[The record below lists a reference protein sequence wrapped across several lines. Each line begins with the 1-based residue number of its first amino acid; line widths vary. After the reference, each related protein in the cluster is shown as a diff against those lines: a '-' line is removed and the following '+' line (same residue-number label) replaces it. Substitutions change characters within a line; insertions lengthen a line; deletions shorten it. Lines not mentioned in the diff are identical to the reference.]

1 MIKLKEEKPVLKPAS
16 TLEGEVFN
24 QAQRT
29 ADWLMR
35 PLEELL
41 DENDLSPTQYNVLRI
56 LRRNARGLACH
67 EIGEQM
73 ITRDPDLTRLL
84 DRLEERD
91 LVSRSREKD
100 DRRVIR
106 AKITPAGLRF
116 LKELDDP
123 VRTLQ
128 RRQFG
133 HLTDRKLKLL
143 ASLLE
148 LVRSH

>member
-1 MIKLKEEKPVLKPAS
+1 MIKLKEERPVLKPAS

-41 DENDLSPTQYNVLRI
+41 HARHLSPTQYNVLRI
-56 LRRNARGLACH
+56 LRRNAKGLACH

-84 DRLEERD
+84 DRLEERGY
-91 LVSRSREKD
+91 VSRTRERE

-106 AKITPAGLRF
+106 ARITPNGLKL
-116 LKELDDP
+116 LKEMDDP
-123 VRTLQ
+123 VRALQ

-133 HLTDRKLKLL
+133 HLNDRKLRLL
-143 ASLLE
+143 ASLLTS
-148 LVRSH
+148 VREA